1 EVVTGVAAGRRR
13 GKRKFVVW
21 GARIVAATAL
31 AFAFAGRRRPD
42 AANEQALAW
51 PPRPAAVAMP
61 SSGPATIEAA
71 PTRAE
76 PAAAAKAEP
85 AAAKPGP
92 AKPPP
97 PAARPAPAKAE
108 PAATQAAPVAATTRP
123 EPTPQAEAR
132 REPAE
137 TRDSPKVAPAA
148 KAYADLVRS
157 ARRVRRAR
165 PDEALALL
173 DRALAEN
180 PSGSEALVLK
190 AETLLDKGEMAQAL
204 AVCNQALAADDG
216 NADAWR
222 TKGKILLVSDT
233 AGAKNALQKY
243 LELRP
248 DARDADDI
256 RAALDTL

>member
-85 AAAKPGP
+85 AAAKPEP

-108 PAATQAAPVAATTRP
+108 PAATKAAPVAATTARRRP
-123 EPTPQAEAR
+123 KPDPTPRAEAR
-132 REPAE
+132 ADPAAKP
-137 TRDSPKVAPAA
+137 DSPRVAPAA

-190 AETLLDKGEMAQAL
+190 AETLLD
-204 AVCNQALAADDG
+204 
-216 NADAWR
+216 
-222 TKGKILLVSDT
+222 
-233 AGAKNALQKY
+233 
-243 LELRP
+243 
-248 DARDADDI
+248 
-256 RAALDTL
+256 